1 MRSTEK
7 QVRITFS
14 FEIHS
19 HIFNLILTRST
30 HSKFINDL
38 ITSFTYLLQVRLQIL
53 YTQIE

>member
-53 YTQIE
+53 YT